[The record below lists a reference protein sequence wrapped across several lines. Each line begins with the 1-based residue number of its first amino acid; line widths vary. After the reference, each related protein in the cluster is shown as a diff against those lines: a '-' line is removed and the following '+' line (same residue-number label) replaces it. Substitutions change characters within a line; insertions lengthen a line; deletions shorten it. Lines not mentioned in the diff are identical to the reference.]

1 MTTTGPSVGIK
12 DVASAA
18 GVSITTVSHALNDK
32 GRIPEETR
40 RRIREVARR
49 LGYQPNAIARSLA
62 GGRAGVIALAFSLV
76 GAEPIALTDVDYF
89 GQAIREA
96 TTRAL
101 ERDLALVIGPPT
113 ARGELWSRI
122 PLDGVVVFDPVADD
136 AILGALRGRGVPLV
150 IVGRDPSG
158 GEDDYRVDNDHVG
171 GTRAVL
177 EHLVERGARRV
188 ALLAGDLADSFTEDC
203 LSAYRSWCHE
213 RGMTP
218 LHELVPSPFD
228 PVAREVLATWFGRA
242 DAPDAVYATFD
253 ALGAQTL
260 RTAHELGLRVPDDL
274 LVAVCADSES
284 FIGLPVE
291 PTTLNLHP
299 ARTAAEA
306 IDLLVELIEGRA
318 PNQRVRLIPT
328 TLVPRAS
335 TERCGG
341 PRGRAR

>member
-12 DVASAA
+12 DVAAAA

-40 RRIREVARR
+40 RRIRDVARR

-76 GAEPIALTDVDYF
+76 DAVPIALTDVDYF

-113 ARGELWSRI
+113 PRSELWSRI
-122 PLDGVVVFDPVADD
+122 PLDGVVVFDPVVDD
-136 AILGALRGRGVPLV
+136 PVLGALRGRGLPLV
-150 IVGRDPSG
+150 IIGRDPGG
-158 GEDDYRVDNDHVG
+158 GEDDYRVDNDHAA
-171 GTRAVL
+171 GTRTVL
-177 EHLVERGARRV
+177 DHLAERGARRI
-188 ALLAGDLADSFTEDC
+188 ALLAGDLGDSFTEDC
-203 LSAYRSWCHE
+203 VRGYGSWCAE
-213 RGMTP
+213 RGMAP
-218 LHELVPSPFD
+218 LLELVPSPFD
-228 PVAREVLATWFGRA
+228 PVARDVLAGWFGMA

-260 RTAHELGLRVPDDL
+260 RTADELGLRVPEDL
-274 LVAVCADSES
+274 LVAVCADRDS
-284 FIGLPVE
+284 FLGVPVE
-291 PTTLNLHP
+291 PTMLNLHP

-318 PNQRVRLIPT
+318 PRQRLRLIPT
-328 TLVPRAS
+328 TLVVRAS
-335 TERCGG
+335 TERGYIDAG
-341 PRGRAR
+341 